1 MISLFN
7 VMYEILKKITAFLMA
22 FVVLFST
29 MSFTISEH
37 YCGDHLVDSALFSK
51 AETCGME
58 LDKPSPNKDC
68 NVQKKNCCSDIVKQF
83 EGQSE
88 LKTDTIPLNLEQQ
101 FFISS
106 FIYSYI
112 NLFEGLDNNVIP
124 FKYYSPP
131 LLIKDIQILDAVFL
145 I

>member
-1 MISLFN
+1 MKQLI
-7 VMYEILKKITAFLMA
+7 KKTGAVLMA

-37 YCGDHLVDSALFSK
+37 YCGEMLVDTALFSK
-51 AETCGME
+51 AESCGME
-58 LDKPSPNKDC
+58 IQKPISPEGCSIQKDS
-68 NVQKKNCCSDIVKQF
+68 CCSDVVIQI

-88 LKTDTIPLNLEQQ
+88 LEVDFSSLSPEQQ
-101 FFISS
+101 VFVALFID
-106 FIYSYI
+106 SYL
-112 NLFEGLDNNVIP
+112 NLFEGLDNNIVP

-131 LLIKDIQILDAVFL
+131 LLVKDIQILDEVFL

>member
-1 MISLFN
+1 MKQLI
-7 VMYEILKKITAFLMA
+7 KKTGAVLMA

-37 YCGDHLVDSALFSK
+37 YCSEMLVDTALFSK
-51 AETCGME
+51 AESCDME
-58 LDKPSPNKDC
+58 IQKSISPEDCSIQKDS
-68 NVQKKNCCSDIVKQF
+68 CCSDVVIQI

-88 LKTDTIPLNLEQQ
+88 LEVDFSSLSPEQQ
-101 FFISS
+101 VFVALFID
-106 FIYSYI
+106 SYL
-112 NLFEGLDNNVIP
+112 NLFEGLDNNIVP

-131 LLIKDIQILDAVFL
+131 LLVKDIQILDEVFL

>member
-1 MISLFN
+1 MNEF
-7 VMYEILKKITAFLMA
+7 LKKITAFLMA

-51 AETCGME
+51 AASCGME
-58 LDKPSPNKDC
+58 LDKPGPTKDC

-88 LKTDTIPLNLEQQ
+88 LKTNVTPINLEQQ
-101 FFISS
+101 FFIASY
-106 FIYSYI
+106 IYSYI
-112 NLFEGLDNNVIP
+112 NLFEGLANNVIP
-124 FKYYSPP
+124 FKHYTPP
-131 LLIKDIQILDAVFL
+131 LLFKDIQVLDAVFL